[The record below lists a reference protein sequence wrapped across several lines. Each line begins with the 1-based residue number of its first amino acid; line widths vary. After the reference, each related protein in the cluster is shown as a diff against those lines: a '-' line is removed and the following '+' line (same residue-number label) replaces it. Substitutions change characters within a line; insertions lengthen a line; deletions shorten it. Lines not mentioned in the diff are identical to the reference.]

1 MVVVDGGR
9 ASEMLPLDVVV
20 VVVVVVVE
28 TWCVMVVMVMV
39 MRTRILTRYRI
50 VLDPGWS
57 FKATS
62 NREHDLLLSRLLLPY

>member
-1 MVVVDGGR
+1 MVDGR
-9 ASEMLPLDVVV
+9 RVSEMLPLD
-20 VVVVVVVE
+20 VVVVE

-39 MRTRILTRYRI
+39 MRTRILMRYRI

>member
-9 ASEMLPLDVVV
+9 ASEMLLLD
-20 VVVVVVVE
+20 VVVVVVE
-28 TWCVMVVMVMV
+28 TWCVVVVMVMV
-39 MRTRILTRYRI
+39 MRTRILMRYRI

>member
-1 MVVVDGGR
+1 MVDGGR
-9 ASEMLPLDVVV
+9 ASEMLPLDV